1 MNIKNYYLTF
11 FILLIYFTNTQAESE
26 IINKKVNITQNIPYI
41 DVIDH
46 HNKNIRIERI
56 QDITN
61 KISNSF
67 SKTSRPCPP
76 FCIQPFKIGGRIKTV
91 GEIEVLS
98 FIKDKVMTGKG
109 LLIDARTPEWFE
121 KSTIPTAINIPFYLV
136 DRRSHKNKKSNKKIL
151 ALLGVVERQDDT
163 DFSNAKELMI
173 FCNGSWCSQAPR
185 AINNLIRQGYLG
197 NKLYWYRGGLQNWL
211 MLGLTS
217 VSS

>member
-1 MNIKNYYLTF
+1 MKIKNNYLML
-11 FILLIYFTNTQAESE
+11 FILLIYATNSQAEDKS
-26 IINKKVNITQNIPYI
+26 INQKVNITQNIPYM

-46 HNKNIRIERI
+46 GKHIRIERI
-56 QDITN
+56 QDVAN

-67 SKTSRPCPP
+67 AKTSRPCPP
-76 FCIQPFKIGGRIKTV
+76 FCIQPFKVGGRTKTV

-98 FIKDKVMTGKG
+98 FIKNKVMTGKG

-121 KSTIPTAINIPFYLV
+121 KSTIPTAINIPFYLF
-136 DRRSHKNKKSNKKIL
+136 DHRSHKKSNKKIL
-151 ALLGVVERQDDT
+151 ALLGVIEKQDDT

-211 MLGLTS
+211 MLGLKPKIT
-217 VSS
+217 